1 MDGNG
6 RSTRIWL
13 DLLLIDRLSMCVDW
27 LKIEKND
34 YMDAMRISPV
44 DPKPILWLLSD
55 ALTNNINDRE
65 LFLKG
70 IDCSY
75 YYEEEE

>member
-1 MDGNG
+1 M
-6 RSTRIWL
+6 
-13 DLLLIDRLSMCVDW
+13 DRLSMCVDW
-27 LKIEKND
+27 SLIEKND
-34 YMDAMRISPV
+34 YMNAMRASPV
-44 DPKPILWLLSD
+44 DQKPIHRLLSD
-55 ALTNNINDRE
+55 ALTDNINDRE